1 MYTTYRLATEE
12 LNDDFLL
19 SLKTLFK
26 GKTIEIAICEV
37 AEESEDE
44 TRYLLRDPANRQRLM
59 AAIENVRLGRTHQV
73 NLDDQP

>member
-1 MYTTYRLATEE
+1 MYTTYRLETEE

-37 AEESEDE
+37 EEESEDE

-59 AAIENVRLGRTHQV
+59 AAIENVRQGRTYQV
-73 NLDDQP
+73 KLDPQP